1 MFPLTNLSSMVRT
14 RLLCIKI
21 ELHKTIFWHI
31 EGGQHLSGKDMKTVP
46 DCTRLLRMRKMS
58 VGGD

>member
-1 MFPLTNLSSMVRT
+1 MFLLTNLSNMVRT

-21 ELHKTIFWHI
+21 ELHETIFKHL
-31 EGGQHLSGKDMKTVP
+31 EGGQCLSGKDMKTVP

-58 VGGD
+58 GGGD